1 MLQGGSVLVIECRE
15 AAEVYDVTNLVAR
28 ADSLVVIMDRD
39 FSSWR
44 GTMLLDRRLNNI
56 EKLSLLQDRILT
68 VAFKCK
74 NKSYTGLIT
83 IIPPPANADNIC
95 RVEFRGVDLLRV
107 I

>member
-15 AAEVYDVTNLVAR
+15 AVEVYDVTDLVAQTD
-28 ADSLVVIMDRD
+28 ALVIVIDRD

-44 GTMLLDRRLNNI
+44 GTMSLDRRINDI
-56 EKLSLLQDRILT
+56 EKLSLLQDRVLT

-74 NKSYTGLIT
+74 NKSYTGLIR
-83 IIPPPANADNIC
+83 IVPPPADAGRIC
-95 RVEFRGVDLLRV
+95 RVEFQGVDLLRV

>member
-15 AAEVYDVTNLVAR
+15 AVEVYDVTNLVAR

-39 FSSWR
+39 FSNWR
-44 GTMLLDRRLNNI
+44 GTMSLDSSINDI
-56 EKLSLLQDRILT
+56 EKLYLLQDRILT
-68 VAFKCK
+68 IAFKCK

-83 IIPPPANADNIC
+83 IVLPTADAGDVC